1 MQEKQ
6 VYNSGDIS
14 LTCEEMKARIADNMS
29 LLYRTNSIMI
39 YNKNKSMVIF
49 IKNQECYVRIETFFK
64 SMDKN
69 KLTN

>member
-1 MQEKQ
+1 
-6 VYNSGDIS
+6 
-14 LTCEEMKARIADNMS
+14 MKARIADNMS

-39 YNKNKSMVIF
+39 YNKNKSLVIF
-49 IKNQECYVRIETFFK
+49 IKNQECYVRVETFFK